1 MAATLLEQ
9 PLTAAGVTAVVRSA
23 GILDPGQPAWPEAAA
38 AMAER
43 EHDLSEHTS
52 RRMERHDVAGADL
65 IVGMTRE
72 HVREAVALESSAYR
86 RAFTMKE
93 LVRRA
98 EELPRRGALD
108 EWLAE
113 LSAHRQATELLG
125 SSPLDD
131 IEDPI
136 GSSMRAFRATA
147 GELDDLAERLVVA
160 AFPGT

>member
-1 MAATLLEQ
+1 MAAVLLEQ
-9 PLTAAGVTAVVRSA
+9 HLAAAGVAADVRSA
-23 GILDPGQPAWPEAAA
+23 GILESGMAAWPEAAA

-43 EHDLSEHTS
+43 ELDLSAHAS
-52 RRMERHDVAGADL
+52 RRMEAPDVAGADL
-65 IVGMTRE
+65 VIGMTRE
-72 HVREAVALESSAYR
+72 HVREAVALERGAFA

-113 LSAHRQATELLG
+113 LSAHRQVSELLG

-136 GSSMRAFRATA
+136 GSPMRAFRATA
-147 GELDDLAERLVVA
+147 SELDQLAERLVAA
-160 AFPGT
+160 AFPRT